1 MVQSL
6 YNTELSEKKVVAYCH
21 HHHCYV
27 SLPQLKQKEC
37 LKKQCGALE
46 KCEHEYWRQ
55 RELQK
60 ARKKE
65 KKMNGG
71 IN

>member
-6 YNTELSEKKVVAYCH
+6 YNTELSEKRAIGYCH

-27 SLPQLKQKEC
+27 SVTQLKQKEC

-46 KCEHEYWRQ
+46 KHDHFGDNANW
-55 RELQK
+55 QK
-60 ARKKE
+60 LAKRKRK
-65 KKMNGG
+65 
-71 IN
+71 